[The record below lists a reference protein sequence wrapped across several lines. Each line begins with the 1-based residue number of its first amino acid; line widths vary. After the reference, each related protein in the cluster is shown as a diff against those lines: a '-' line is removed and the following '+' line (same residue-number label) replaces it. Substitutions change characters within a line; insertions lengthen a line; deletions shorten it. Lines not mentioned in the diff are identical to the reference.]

1 VMMCINE
8 NITKVG
14 EMEGLRDG
22 EIGIIRKIH
31 KVGRSYQLQIMQEFV
46 SVTLWCSSLCN
57 VVDDF

>member
-1 VMMCINE
+1 MMMCINE

-31 KVGRSYQLQIMQEFV
+31 KVGRISRYNFETSIVIV
-46 SVTLWCSSLCN
+46 SAMVYGIGGGAGT
-57 VVDDF
+57 

>member
-1 VMMCINE
+1 MMMCINE

-31 KVGRSYQLQIMQEFV
+31 KVGRSYQLQIMQE
-46 SVTLWCSSLCN
+46 LQ
-57 VVDDF
+57 